1 MTVRRFGWI
10 GTGHAETRAWQPD
23 KGTIR
28 MTETA
33 SVQLTILVDDE
44 VFDVLSRTAQ
54 TRETDING
62 VLRHLLLDR
71 PAPAQPSDDEDEVGN
86 E

>member
-1 MTVRRFGWI
+1 MT
-10 GTGHAETRAWQPD
+10 D
-23 KGTIR
+23 
-28 MTETA
+28 MT
-33 SVQLTILVDDE
+33 LGNRTILVDDE

-62 VLRHLLLDR
+62 VLRHLLLDG
-71 PAPAQPSDDEDEVGN
+71 PAPAQPSDDEDEDGK